1 MSSGSPRRIVWFD
14 APEANDVDL
23 TGGKCR
29 NLAALTAANLPV
41 PPGFVVSTHAYP
53 EAALPNTAGS
63 PEAAEAAAR
72 QIAELLS
79 RQSVPSALT
88 GEIAHAYQ
96 MLCEKLGHGG
106 EVAGAVRS
114 TAAAQALAGA

>member
-41 PPGFVVSTHAYP
+41 PPGFVVSTHAYREALSGLGLDKEI
-53 EAALPNTAGS
+53 EAALPKTAWS
-63 PEAAEAAAR
+63 PEAARRAAR

-88 GEIAHAYQ
+88 GEIAQ
-96 MLCEKLGHGG
+96 
-106 EVAGAVRS
+106 
-114 TAAAQALAGA
+114 